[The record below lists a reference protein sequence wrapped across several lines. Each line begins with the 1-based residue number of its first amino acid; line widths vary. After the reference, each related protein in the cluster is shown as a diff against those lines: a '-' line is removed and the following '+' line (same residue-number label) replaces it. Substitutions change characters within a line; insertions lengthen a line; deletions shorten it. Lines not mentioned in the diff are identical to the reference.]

1 MKVLI
6 KNFDDFSRTGSY
18 CKLSQKNLKTNFYF
32 VECRGENASR
42 ICHCTYVPILTVTQF
57 CLNSMKFRFVFDLK
71 QYTF

>member
-32 VECRGENASR
+32 KECRRKMLVE
-42 ICHCTYVPILTVTQF
+42 
-57 CLNSMKFRFVFDLK
+57 FVIVRMYLHVYWRLHNFA
-71 QYTF
+71 